1 MTQCG
6 RRQETS
12 YRDLVQGS
20 CQDTSCGGLVKRHCI
35 EICCRDLANRSL
47 TENRNLAK
55 RPLLGSLYRELLYR
69 ELAKRPLI
77 AKGSLTEI
85 LPTVFSRDPES

>member
-1 MTQCG
+1 MH
-6 RRQETS
+6 
-12 YRDLVQGS
+12 RDLVQGS

-55 RPLLGSLYRELLYR
+55 RPLLGSLYRELAKRPLLGSLYK